1 MASMVTGVSGF
12 SGQSGAPPSIPPGSP
27 EKSALGT
34 IHEPS
39 AAAGGEPV
47 SGAVVG
53 GPSIAPA
60 SSAQPPVATTTA
72 TAGEGMPTAEQ
83 INMFSRISPQ
93 VIRQMVSEVSA
104 ELVRGLEVLA
114 YH

>member
-1 MASMVTGVSGF
+1 MVSGVSGF
-12 SGQSGAPPSIPPGSP
+12 LGQSGAPPSVPPGSP
-27 EKSALGT
+27 EKSALGA
-34 IHEPS
+34 IHEPT

-47 SGAVVG
+47 SGAAAG
-53 GPSIAPA
+53 SLSAAPA
-60 SSAQPPVATTTA
+60 SSAQPPVAITTA
-72 TAGEGMPTAEQ
+72 TAGEGTPTAEQ
-83 INMFSRISPQ
+83 ISMFSRISPQ